1 MQMSKLGIF
10 FGVIFFVL
18 GILEILHIRAL
29 TFDKPVKQAWQDY
42 KNSFK
47 LFSKVKKDTEVQ

>member
-1 MQMSKLGIF
+1 MSKLGIF
-10 FGVIFFVL
+10 FGIIFFVL

-29 TFDKPVKQAWQDY
+29 TFGKSVRRAWQDY

-47 LFSKVKKDTEVQ
+47 LSSEVKKDTEV

>member
-1 MQMSKLGIF
+1 MSKLGIF

-18 GILEILHIRAL
+18 GILEIFHIRAL
-29 TFDKPVKQAWQDY
+29 AFDKTVKQAWQDY

-47 LFSKVKKDTEVQ
+47 LSSKAKKDTEA

>member
-1 MQMSKLGIF
+1 MSKLGIF
-10 FGVIFFVL
+10 FGVVFFVL